1 MFEKIKNFTK
11 ALTWHVASGMPK
23 STKQEI
29 ADRFAICSD
38 CDQYDAA
45 NEECKIC
52 GCNVNNRKIFMN
64 KLAWKD
70 TSCPLSKW

>member
-1 MFEKIKNFTK
+1 MLNKIRNFLK
-11 ALTWHVASGMPK
+11 SLAWHVASGMPK
-23 STKQEI
+23 STRKEI
-29 ADRFAICSD
+29 KARFEICTS
-38 CDQYDAA
+38 CSSYDPQQS
-45 NEECKIC
+45 ECTVC